1 MEFKSRLNTIRR
13 FTAPLREELQR
24 IRTENPELIKKQ
36 NQIFFRDIQDH
47 INTLIS
53 NFENFREMLRDLAD
67 LHNSNQNLTLNNTMK
82 TLTSISAVFIPLT
95 FVVGVYGM
103 NFKHFPE
110 LEWKYGY
117 LFIWLIMLLI
127 SGLLV
132 AYMKKKRWF

>member
-1 MEFKSRLNTIRR
+1 
-13 FTAPLREELQR
+13 
-24 IRTENPELIKKQ
+24 
-36 NQIFFRDIQDH
+36 
-47 INTLIS
+47 
-53 NFENFREMLRDLAD
+53 
-67 LHNSNQNLTLNNTMK
+67 MK